1 MGHKKLKRFE
11 AIKGF
16 NNVFQYPEGMKGRW
30 HEEFKNKN
38 PLVLELACGK
48 GEYTIG
54 LAERYPD
61 KNFMGVDLKGNR
73 IWKGASY
80 AIKNNLKNAFF
91 LRTQIEMIDNYF
103 AEDEVDEIWITFPD
117 PQLRLSRA
125 KKRLTHPAF
134 LMKYEKF
141 LKRGGRIHLKTDS
154 PSLYGFTKEVIS
166 WCGLELIKDMPD
178 VYSLP
183 DIPEDVKIKT
193 YYESLDIARSKK
205 VFYLCW
211 SIPEEWNRNAK
222 AFTDYFKT
230 KMSSIETE

>member
-11 AIKGF
+11 EIKGF
-16 NNVFQYPEGMKGRW
+16 DNVFQYPEGMQGRW
-30 HEEFKNKN
+30 REIFNNAH

-54 LAERYPD
+54 LAERYPG

-80 AIKNNLKNAFF
+80 ALKNNLQNVCF
-91 LRTQIEMIDNYF
+91 LRTQIEVIDNYF

-117 PQLRLSRA
+117 PQLRLSRS
-125 KKRLTHPAF
+125 KKRLTHPVF
-134 LMKYEKF
+134 LLKYEKF
-141 LKRGGRIHLKTDS
+141 LKRDGILHLKTDS
-154 PSLYGFTKEVIS
+154 PGLYNFTKEVIN
-166 WCGLELIKDMPD
+166 WCGLNLIRDMPD

-193 YYESLDIARSKK
+193 YYESLDISGSKK
-205 VFYLCW
+205 VFYLSW
-211 SIPEEWNRNAK
+211 SIPEAWNRDTRT
-222 AFTDYFKT
+222 FTDYFKS
-230 KMSSIETE
+230 KMSSIETK